1 MKDSI
6 CRLPLNIFDVYEPDK
21 RQQQST
27 KLKKKKKT
35 KTKRR
40 SAVCIRGFE
49 FTRLEEDVAA
59 EKNENYIN
67 RKNNISLMKGLHEYL
82 SSLFPHPD
90 LTPLPTPALLSP
102 LPFSYFIYGHLPGR
116 QG

>member
-1 MKDSI
+1 MSMNQI
-6 CRLPLNIFDVYEPDK
+6 NVNNNQPNL
-21 RQQQST
+21 
-27 KLKKKKKT
+27 KKKKT

>member
-1 MKDSI
+1 MT
-6 CRLPLNIFDVYEPDK
+6 P
-21 RQQQST
+21 
-27 KLKKKKKT
+27 
-35 KTKRR
+35 
-40 SAVCIRGFE
+40 
-49 FTRLEEDVAA
+49 EEDVAA

-102 LPFSYFIYGHLPGR
+102 LPLWTPPRAAGLDLRARWVRYYVVQRLTLR
-116 QG
+116 LL